1 MPKKILLLD
10 CARAYADPLAAAF
23 AENGARIFRMQT
35 DEPLAKFTELL
46 SRADGVA
53 VSGTDFSPGN
63 SRTKRMTPRLRDAQK
78 SIPFLRAAIAKRRPI
93 LGICHGFQMLVAL
106 FGGTLSRQAEPEEGI
121 FSTRVIRD
129 DPLFRGLPLE
139 FGAFKWRRWFVEK
152 VSPDFVPLA
161 VSAESVDVARHAEL
175 PFVGVQFHPE
185 IKKRG
190 NRAQRVLKNWLD
202 EL

>member
-23 AENGARIFRMQT
+23 AENGANTFRIRT
-35 DEPLAKFTELL
+35 DEPLVKFAKLL
-46 SRADGVA
+46 PYTDGV
-53 VSGTDFSPGN
+53 VISGTDFSPGN
-63 SRTKRMTPRLRDAQK
+63 SRTKWMTPQLRDVQK
-78 SIPFLRAAIAKRRPI
+78 SIPFLRAMIAKQRPI

-106 FGGTLSRQAEPEEGI
+106 FGGTLSRQTEPEEGI
-121 FSTRVIRD
+121 FLTRVIRD
-129 DPLFRGLPLE
+129 DPLFRGLSTE
-139 FGAFKWRRWFVEK
+139 FGAFKWRRWFVKK

-161 VSAESVDVARHAEL
+161 VSAESVDAARHVKL

-190 NRAQRVLKNWLD
+190 NYARRVLKNWLD